1 MYMMGGPM
9 FFSLFNIMF
18 VIVFFFVMGT
28 IIVRISKS
36 VSTGV
41 KNSSSPTLAVAV
53 KVLDKRMRVRGEHSH
68 TTYFITFEVESGD
81 RIELEVGD
89 KYYGTIVE
97 GDKGKLTFQ
106 GTRFVKFEREI
117 ERII

>member
-1 MYMMGGPM
+1 MYMMSGPM
-9 FFSLFNIMF
+9 YISVFNIMF
-18 VIVFFFVMGT
+18 IIVFLIVIGT

-41 KNSSSPTLAVAV
+41 KNSSSPTLTVSV
-53 KVLDKRMRVRGEHSH
+53 KVLDKRMRVRGEHSR

-81 RIELEVGD
+81 RMELEVVD

-117 ERII
+117 